1 MWESLLLAPSAMPSA
16 IQWMRN
22 HRVKSLVLIVTGFA
36 LLRIS
41 LWKLNQ
47 SKWDAPPTI
56 YAQHHSLPA
65 ATNYTPPFRTQ
76 GRHILDANGTRVKL
90 ASVNWYGAS
99 DEDFVPGGLEA
110 RHRDEIARLISDLG
124 FNSVRLPYAD
134 EIVSNRPIVDPKVI
148 AANQDLFQDGR
159 PPRAL
164 DVYHAVVESLTEAG
178 LLVIVNNHITQ
189 ATWCCGIN
197 PCDLSWRN
205 DWFGGKWL
213 CRVPQTEEGWI
224 SNWETVM
231 RPLARNSLVLGA
243 DLRNEVRGLW
253 GTMRWEEWATAA
265 EKASERLLALN
276 PEWLMIVEGISSAN
290 DLSGVRERP
299 VQVSVAGRVVYSAH
313 VYKWSGWGSGRPFG
327 GRSYEDFAAEMWQ
340 NWGYLLAE
348 EIAPVW
354 VGEVGTP
361 GAAEGPSAGDSN
373 YWRHLVQFL
382 AAVDASWGYWALN
395 ARKAT
400 GEWEGYGLV
409 GDAWTW
415 ESVRWDYRLNDLERL
430 GLRV

>member
-1 MWESLLLAPSAMPSA
+1 MPSLLPS
-16 IQWMRN
+16 IFDWVRR
-22 HRVKSLVLIVTGFA
+22 HRTTSVILVATGLA
-36 LLRIS
+36 LLQLS
-41 LWKLNQ
+41 LWRSNYD
-47 SKWDAPPTI
+47 KWDNNIPPI
-56 YAQHHSLPA
+56 YAHVQSVPA
-65 ATNYTPPFRTQ
+65 TTNYTPPFHTQ
-76 GRHILDANGTRVKL
+76 GRHILDALGAQIKL
-90 ASVNWYGAS
+90 ASINWYGAS
-99 DEDFVPGGLEA
+99 DFDFVPGGLEV
-110 RHRDEIARLISDLG
+110 RHRDEIAQLIRDLG

-134 EIVSNRPIVDPKVI
+134 EIVVNNPIIDPKVI
-148 AANQDLFQDGR
+148 AGNQDLLRDGAS
-159 PPRAL
+159 PRAL
-164 DVYHAVVESLTEAG
+164 EVFHVVVESLTAAG

-205 DWFGGKWL
+205 DWFGGEWL
-213 CRVPQTEEGWI
+213 CRIPQTEEGWI

-231 RPLARNSLVLGA
+231 RPLVRNPLVLGA

-253 GTMRWEEWATAA
+253 GTMHWAEWAAA
-265 EKASERLLALN
+265 AKMASERLLALN

-299 VQVSVAGRVVYSAH
+299 VQLSVPGRVVYSAH

-327 GRSYEDFAAEMWQ
+327 GRSYEDFAKEMWT

-348 EIAPVW
+348 DIAPVW
-354 VGEVGTP
+354 VGEIGTP
-361 GAAEGPSAGDSN
+361 EHPSQGDSN

-382 AAVDASWGYWALN
+382 AAVNASWGYWALN

-409 GDAWTW
+409 GEEWDWP
-415 ESVRWDYRLNDLERL
+415 SVRWDYRLDDLRRL
-430 GLRV
+430 GLRTHQVAV